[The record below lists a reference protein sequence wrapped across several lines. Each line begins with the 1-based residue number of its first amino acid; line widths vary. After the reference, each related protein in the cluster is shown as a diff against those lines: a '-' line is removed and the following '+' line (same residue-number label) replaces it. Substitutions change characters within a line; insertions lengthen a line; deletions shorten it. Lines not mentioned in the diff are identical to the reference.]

1 MNELSLLR
9 NDSPETMYDARGL
22 TQEILE
28 IRPPCLE
35 VVVPNSVV
43 VYLTQYGL
51 SSAGANLVLL
61 HRDTVLKNI
70 KLEGHEEYVRFDLE
84 VHTTGIINVVIIPEQ
99 IEPAEEISS
108 VAPLPVLPAAA
119 AQELHKVFENTV
131 QAAKSIVVR
140 TENDTPKDI
149 EQKQYLLVEGH
160 VLSDGQEQAIRHMM
174 WKERFRPFAA
184 DLDFL
189 LNNPLNDGPSSPRYG
204 SDSEQ
209 GDGKLQV
216 AIATAYREH
225 NNDTDD
231 DMIDGFARDKGELE
245 YLDDEAD
252 GMMRAVS
259 TEVYGQVLKG
269 MLKFLSDC
277 NAWRSFFYV
286 MNECAHQGVLFTG
299 LSEVG
304 IQGLYDMRPNS
315 DGQGGSLEAE
325 AEIEAL
331 MRMGLQMRSLRE
343 GAGGCLSDQEATTP
357 MDAGG
362 VAGAYV
368 EGAVPEPFESEPS
381 PKAEPAAASLR
392 RALGPSLVSTRK
404 KAVSL
409 NSGMASK
416 HMKQGAAPLKP
427 GVGWQPVADRRLSRS
442 SSMPARLARPDTVV
456 QNFTYADLKEDFG
469 KLVQGSG
476 VRGLWP
482 FPTPPYSADSLGIV
496 RYLLRVDGV
505 SFSARLAMMLVC
517 SWLCLVGGSPDTGL
531 NVGAFCMGLSG
542 LVVGAPVFVSFMR
555 RYRNLLV
562 MASRLAALVVLML
575 NSAGVWA
582 CPCLPSSREGRC
594 LGGVLQSVVWLMFM
608 STGFKAHLWIHV
620 VFLALE
626 AGAFMVAVSQD
637 TGVCQSSRWVVAGP
651 VFLGEVYSVASLA
664 WRDQQLLTEKED

>member
-1 MNELSLLR
+1 
-9 NDSPETMYDARGL
+9 MYDARGL

-28 IRPPCLE
+28 IRPPCLQ
-35 VVVPNSVV
+35 VLVPNSVV

-51 SSAGANLVLL
+51 SSAGGNLVLL
-61 HRDTVLKNI
+61 YRDTVLKNI
-70 KLEGHEEYVRFDLE
+70 KVEGHEEYVRFDLE

-99 IEPAEEISS
+99 TEPAEEISS

-189 LNNPLNDGPSSPRYG
+189 LNNPLNDGPSSPRYD
-204 SDSEQ
+204 SDSEH
-209 GDGKLQV
+209 GDGNLQV

-231 DMIDGFARDKGELE
+231 DMNDGFARDRGELE
-245 YLDDEAD
+245 YLDDEAE

-304 IQGLYDMRPNS
+304 IQGLYDMGPNG
-315 DGQGGSLEAE
+315 DGQGGSQEAE
-325 AEIEAL
+325 AEMEAL

-343 GAGGCLSDQEATTP
+343 GLGAGSCTSDQEATTP
-357 MDAGG
+357 IDAGG
-362 VAGAYV
+362 VAGGYV
-368 EGAVPEPFESEPS
+368 EGAVPKPFDSDLS
-381 PKAEPAAASLR
+381 PKAEPSGTPLR
-392 RALGPSLVSTRK
+392 RGPAPLLASTRE
-404 KAVSL
+404 KAKSL

-416 HMKQGAAPLKP
+416 RQKAGAAPPKP
-427 GVGWQPVADRRLSRS
+427 GAGWQPVADRRLSRS
-442 SSMPARLARPDTVV
+442 SSMPARLARPDAVV
-456 QNFTYADLKEDFG
+456 RNFTYADLKDDVG
-469 KLVQGSG
+469 KLVQGAG
-476 VRGLWP
+476 VRALWS
-482 FPTPPYSADSLGIV
+482 FPTPRYSADSLGIV

-517 SWLCLVGGSPDTGL
+517 SWLCLVGGSSDTGL
-531 NVGAFCMGLSG
+531 NTGAFCLGLSG
-542 LVVGAPVFVSFMR
+542 LVVGAPVFVSFMS

-562 MASRLAALVVLML
+562 VASRLAALVVLML
-575 NSAGVWA
+575 NSAGVWD
-582 CPCLPSSREGRC
+582 CPCLPSGREGHC
-594 LGGVLQSVVWLMFM
+594 LGGMLQSVVWLMFM
-608 STGFKAHLWIHV
+608 STGFKAHLWIHL
-620 VFLALE
+620 VFLAVE
-626 AGAFMVAVSQD
+626 AGAFMLAVSQG
-637 TGVCQSSRWVVAGP
+637 TGVCHSSRWVVAGP
-651 VFLGEVYSVASLA
+651 VLLGEVYSVASLA